1 MSRSIFTRSPS
12 DVGHITGSAIAKRM
26 PAPQI
31 RNGMIEIMLK
41 QSFGIP
47 MRAEPCLYRNRFF
60 RLSRPRKMIQ
70 YELKGLARGMHTAL
84 KDKPV
89 KLAPPPRA
97 VLAYPAE
104 GMVELQPDH

>member
-1 MSRSIFTRSPS
+1 
-12 DVGHITGSAIAKRM
+12 
-26 PAPQI
+26 
-31 RNGMIEIMLK
+31 
-41 QSFGIP
+41 
-47 MRAEPCLYRNRFF
+47 
-60 RLSRPRKMIQ
+60 MIQ